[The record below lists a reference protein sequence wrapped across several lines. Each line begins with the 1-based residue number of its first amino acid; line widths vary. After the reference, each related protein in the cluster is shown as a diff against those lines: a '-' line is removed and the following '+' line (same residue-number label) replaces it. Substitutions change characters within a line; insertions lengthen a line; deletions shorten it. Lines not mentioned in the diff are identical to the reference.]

1 MMKKEK
7 ISTSF
12 IYFFGA
18 FGGILFGYDIGV
30 MTGALPFLQ
39 NDWGLTGEASLI
51 GWITSSVMLGAIIG
65 GSLSGHLS
73 DKLGRR
79 KMILISSVIF
89 MIGSILSGIAPHN
102 GVYFLIASR
111 ILLGLAVGAA
121 SALVPAY
128 MSEMAPAHL
137 RGRLSGIN
145 QVMIAS
151 GMLLSYVV
159 DFFLK
164 NLPETIAWR
173 VMLGLA
179 AVPALILFL
188 GVLALPESPRFL
200 IQAGRPEEAK
210 KVLRFIRKPEEVET
224 EFEQISLN
232 NKMEDTSTAA
242 PQNMFAEKYRPL
254 LIAGLGVAVFQQFQ
268 GANAIFYY
276 IPMIVEKATGHAASD
291 ALMWPIIQG
300 IILVAGSLLFLVL
313 ADKFNR
319 RTLLT
324 IGGSIMGLSFI
335 LPAVLGTVL
344 DAHTNSL
351 LIILFLC
358 IYVAFYSCTWAPL
371 TWVIVGEIFPLAIR
385 GKASGLASSLNWI
398 GSFLVGLLFPIMT
411 ASMPQELV
419 FSIFGVICLLGVFFV
434 YKALPETR
442 GKSLEEI
449 EQEVNTQE
457 EETELFAKDL

>member
-1 MMKKEK
+1 MKKEK
-7 ISTSF
+7 KVSSSF

-39 NDWGLTGEASLI
+39 HDWGLAGKASLI
-51 GWITSSVMLGAIIG
+51 GWITSSVMLGAILG
-65 GSLSGHLS
+65 GSLSGLLS

-79 KMILISSVIF
+79 KMILLSALIF
-89 MIGSILSGIAPHN
+89 MAGSVLSASAPHN
-102 GVYFLIASR
+102 GSYFLIAAR

-128 MSEMAPAHL
+128 MSEMAPARL

-151 GMLLSYVV
+151 GMLLSYVA
-159 DFFLK
+159 DYLLK
-164 NLPETIAWR
+164 GLPETMAWR

-179 AVPALILFL
+179 AVPALILFF

-200 IQAGRPEEAK
+200 MQSGRLEEAK
-210 KVLRFIRKPEEVET
+210 RVLNYIRTPKEAEQ
-224 EFEQISLN
+224 EFEQIQLN
-232 NKMEDTSTAA
+232 VK
-242 PQNMFAEKYRPL
+242 QEKT
-254 LIAGLGVAVFQQFQ
+254 
-268 GANAIFYY
+268 
-276 IPMIVEKATGHAASD
+276 K
-291 ALMWPIIQG
+291 G
-300 IILVAGSLLFLVL
+300 IILVAGSLLFLVI

-319 RTLLT
+319 RTLLK
-324 IGGSIMGLSFI
+324 IGGSVMGLSFI

-351 LIILFLC
+351 LILLFLC

-371 TWVIVGEIFPLAIR
+371 TWVIVGEIFPLAVR
-385 GKASGLASSLNWI
+385 GRASGLASSFNWI
-398 GSFLVGLLFPIMT
+398 GSFLVGLLFPVMT
-411 ASMPQELV
+411 ASMSQEIV
-419 FSIFGVICLLGVFFV
+419 FGIFGIICFLGVLFIQEIV
-434 YKALPETR
+434 PETR

-449 EQEVNTQE
+449 EQSASKKTYPKRISINHY
-457 EETELFAKDL
+457 